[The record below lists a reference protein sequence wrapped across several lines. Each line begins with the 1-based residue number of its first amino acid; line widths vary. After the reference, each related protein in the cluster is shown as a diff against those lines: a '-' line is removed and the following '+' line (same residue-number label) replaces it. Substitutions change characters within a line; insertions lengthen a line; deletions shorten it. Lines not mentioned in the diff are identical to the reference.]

1 MTLGQKLRQTRLSK
15 GLSQSQVAGG
25 CVTRNMLSQIE
36 NDQAS
41 PSMRTL
47 EHLARALDVS
57 VGWLLSDEQ
66 TDAALEKMRRARTLF
81 REEDYAGCLALF
93 AQDAPSGD
101 EMLLLCSQAAG
112 MLAAQRLAAENFS
125 GAKELAQQA
134 LDWNRRSLYASAQ
147 VQVQA
152 LDVLARCA
160 IQEKQA
166 DEAVER
172 YRTFYLERQSAVR
185 YHFTMARFHLQQEH
199 IQAAEREIW
208 SIAELPDAQ
217 RAEYLILRG
226 KIAARRE
233 QYENAAL
240 YFHQAQE
247 LPLGRMLERELYEG
261 LEVCCRELGDYQQ
274 AYLYAFPLVIMDAT
288 RTASTNTRTATSN
301 KAPIN
306 QFIHA
311 EKLADATTRAVVT
324 PNVDTIYTQA
334 FLDVGA
340 EPMIY
345 GVPQTDRFFN
355 VQVLDAWTNT
365 AAVLETPGLYAITRA
380 DWQGELPEGVQR
392 IDVPTTMVWT
402 IARIVLSGQEDL
414 PNVRAIQDKMQLM
427 PLSAY
432 QAGGWTAP
440 AGSYDP
446 ANDFVPVKHVLAM
459 DAKEFFDTANQLMET
474 NPPAAADAPVLRE
487 LAALHIGPGEKFD
500 NKALGLFSGLRWKLM
515 LLQLKKKLQSESEFY
530 TRQMGQWIYFGDPIG
545 NFGTAYTYRAM
556 VALRGLG
563 ANTTDVA
570 IYPKTD
576 VDSTGTVLT
585 GKKTYTLHI
594 EADPPTLEKGFWSVT
609 AYGEND
615 FLIENPIDRY
625 CVNDR
630 SGLHRNPDGSID
642 ITLSKEAPAD
652 TTNWLPVGEGDF
664 HLFLRIYKPDAAA
677 LTDWQPPVVRT
688 N

>member
-1 MTLGQKLRQTRLSK
+1 MKMTRRKFLNVSAAAA
-15 GLSQSQVAGG
+15 VVCA
-25 CVTRNMLSQIE
+25 
-36 NDQAS
+36 A
-41 PSMRTL
+41 TL
-47 EHLARALDVS
+47 LPVEK
-57 VGWLLSDEQ
+57 
-66 TDAALEKMRRARTLF
+66 AA
-81 REEDYAGCLALF
+81 
-93 AQDAPSGD
+93 
-101 EMLLLCSQAAG
+101 
-112 MLAAQRLAAENFS
+112 AAQ
-125 GAKELAQQA
+125 Q
-134 LDWNRRSLYASAQ
+134 
-147 VQVQA
+147 
-152 LDVLARCA
+152 
-160 IQEKQA
+160 
-166 DEAVER
+166 
-172 YRTFYLERQSAVR
+172 
-185 YHFTMARFHLQQEH
+185 TMA
-199 IQAAEREIW
+199 
-208 SIAELPDAQ
+208 
-217 RAEYLILRG
+217 
-226 KIAARRE
+226 
-233 QYENAAL
+233 
-240 YFHQAQE
+240 AQE
-247 LPLGRMLERELYEG
+247 LLE
-261 LEVCCRELGDYQQ
+261 Q

-311 EKLADATTRAVVT
+311 EKLADATTRVVVT

-500 NKALGLFSGLRWKLM
+500 DKALGLFSGLRWKLM
-515 LLQLKKKLQSESEFY
+515 LLQLKKKLLSESKGY
-530 TRQMGQWIYFGDPIG
+530 TRQMGQWTYFGDPIG
-545 NFGTAYTYRAM
+545 NFGTTYTYRAM

-576 VDSTGTVLT
+576 VDSTGAVLT
-585 GKKTYTLHI
+585 GKKTYTLHF
-594 EADPPTLEKGFWSVT
+594 DSFPQTLEKGFWSVT
-609 AYGEND
+609 AYGEDD
-615 FLIENPIDRY
+615 FLIDNPIDRY
-625 CVNDR
+625 CINDR
-630 SGLHRNPDGSID
+630 SVLNRNADGSVD
-642 ITLSKEAPAD
+642 ITLSHAMPEN
-652 TTNWLPVGEGDF
+652 TENWLPIGETEF
-664 HLFLRIYKPDAAA
+664 HLFLRIYKPDWNA
-677 LTDWQPPVVRT
+677 LRGWQPPTVCVKSPQI
-688 N
+688 

>member
-1 MTLGQKLRQTRLSK
+1 MKMTRRDFLNVSTAAAVVCAATLLPVEKAAAAQQT
-15 GLSQSQVAGG
+15 
-25 CVTRNMLSQIE
+25 
-36 NDQAS
+36 
-41 PSMRTL
+41 
-47 EHLARALDVS
+47 
-57 VGWLLSDEQ
+57 
-66 TDAALEKMRRARTLF
+66 
-81 REEDYAGCLALF
+81 
-93 AQDAPSGD
+93 
-101 EMLLLCSQAAG
+101 
-112 MLAAQRLAAENFS
+112 LAAQNL
-125 GAKELAQQA
+125 
-134 LDWNRRSLYASAQ
+134 
-147 VQVQA
+147 
-152 LDVLARCA
+152 
-160 IQEKQA
+160 
-166 DEAVER
+166 
-172 YRTFYLERQSAVR
+172 LE
-185 YHFTMARFHLQQEH
+185 
-199 IQAAEREIW
+199 
-208 SIAELPDAQ
+208 
-217 RAEYLILRG
+217 
-226 KIAARRE
+226 
-233 QYENAAL
+233 
-240 YFHQAQE
+240 
-247 LPLGRMLERELYEG
+247 
-261 LEVCCRELGDYQQ
+261 Q

-487 LAALHIGPGEKFD
+487 LVQRAAL
-500 NKALGLFSGLRWKLM
+500 
-515 LLQLKKKLQSESEFY
+515 
-530 TRQMGQWIYFGDPIG
+530 
-545 NFGTAYTYRAM
+545 
-556 VALRGLG
+556 
-563 ANTTDVA
+563 
-570 IYPKTD
+570 
-576 VDSTGTVLT
+576 
-585 GKKTYTLHI
+585 
-594 EADPPTLEKGFWSVT
+594 EADAAPTEEKAAKRIGVLYT
-609 AYGEND
+609 
-615 FLIENPIDRY
+615 
-625 CVNDR
+625 
-630 SGLHRNPDGSID
+630 PDGSVDLFRRPHRQLWHSIY
-642 ITLSKEAPAD
+642 
-652 TTNWLPVGEGDF
+652 LPYHGGAAGSGCQHHRCC
-664 HLFLRIYKPDAAA
+664 HLP
-677 LTDWQPPVVRT
+677 
-688 N
+688 

>member
-1 MTLGQKLRQTRLSK
+1 MKMTRRDFLNVSTAAAVVCAATLLPVEKAAAAQQT
-15 GLSQSQVAGG
+15 
-25 CVTRNMLSQIE
+25 
-36 NDQAS
+36 
-41 PSMRTL
+41 
-47 EHLARALDVS
+47 
-57 VGWLLSDEQ
+57 
-66 TDAALEKMRRARTLF
+66 
-81 REEDYAGCLALF
+81 
-93 AQDAPSGD
+93 
-101 EMLLLCSQAAG
+101 
-112 MLAAQRLAAENFS
+112 LAAQNL
-125 GAKELAQQA
+125 
-134 LDWNRRSLYASAQ
+134 
-147 VQVQA
+147 
-152 LDVLARCA
+152 
-160 IQEKQA
+160 
-166 DEAVER
+166 
-172 YRTFYLERQSAVR
+172 LE
-185 YHFTMARFHLQQEH
+185 
-199 IQAAEREIW
+199 
-208 SIAELPDAQ
+208 
-217 RAEYLILRG
+217 
-226 KIAARRE
+226 
-233 QYENAAL
+233 
-240 YFHQAQE
+240 
-247 LPLGRMLERELYEG
+247 
-261 LEVCCRELGDYQQ
+261 Q

-311 EKLADATTRAVVT
+311 EKLADATTRVVVT

-380 DWQGELPEGVQR
+380 DWQGKLPEGVQR
-392 IDVPTTMVWT
+392 INVPTNMVWT

-414 PNVRAIQDKMQLM
+414 PNVRAIQDRMQLM

-432 QAGGWTAP
+432 QIDSWTAP
-440 AGSYDP
+440 AGKYDP
-446 ANDFVPVKHVLAM
+446 AYNFVPVQHVLAM
-459 DAKEFFDTANQLMET
+459 CAEDFFTTANHLMEA
-474 NPPAAADAPVLRE
+474 NPPSEADAPMLQK
-487 LAALHIGPGEKFD
+487 LAALHVGPNETFEK
-500 NKALGLFSGLRWKLM
+500 KALGFAGTLRWKLM
-515 LLQLKKKLQSESEFY
+515 LLQLKDKLKTEAENYAQ
-530 TRQMGQWIYFGDPIG
+530 QMGQWIYYGDPIG
-545 NFGTAYTYRAM
+545 DFGTAYTYRAM
-556 VALRGLG
+556 VALMGLG
-563 ANTTDVA
+563 ANTTDIA